1 MKRGLSLLEVV
12 LALTILG
19 ASLAVVAQLVR
30 LGTHSAEEAR
40 ELAVAQLLC
49 ESKLEEIAAGAAPC
63 EAVSGTPSETMA
75 GWQYTVTTSS
85 LDQTGLLEV
94 RVTVEQ
100 SESSRTPPLSFTLV
114 RWMIDPSLQTS
125 GGTSPSGTGGTSGTT
140 SSTGTTGTAAGG
152 SNVSA
157 R

>member
-1 MKRGLSLLEVV
+1 MRRGLSLLEVV

-19 ASLAVVAQLVR
+19 ASLAVIAQLVR
-30 LGTHSAEEAR
+30 LGTNSAEEAR
-40 ELAVAQLLC
+40 EMAVAQLLC

-63 EAVSGTPSETMA
+63 QAVSGTPSETVE
-75 GWQYTVTTSS
+75 GWQYTVTTNS

-100 SESSRTPPLSFTLV
+100 TESSRTPPLSFTLV
-114 RWMIDPSLQTS
+114 RWMIDPSLQTG
-125 GGTSPSGTGGTSGTT
+125 GGTSQSGTGGTTGTT
-140 SSTGTTGTAAGG
+140 SSTGTTGTTAGG
-152 SNVSA
+152 SNVSG